1 MSGKI
6 LVVDDEIHLALLIEY
21 TLKSKGF
28 AVQSIHKATEAL
40 ELIGS
45 GTDIQ
50 LVITDLHMPE
60 ISGFDLFME
69 LGRRGKR
76 IPVLLVTAA
85 GEEEITDQ
93 ALKMGV
99 AGVLNKPFSRK
110 QLLEQVE
117 HLLE

>member
-1 MSGKI
+1 MPGKI
-6 LVVDDEIHLALLIEY
+6 LVVDDEVHLALLIEY
-21 TLKSKGF
+21 TLKSRGF

-40 ELIGS
+40 ELIDS

-99 AGVLNKPFSRK
+99 AGVLNKPFARK

-117 HLLE
+117 QLVE